1 MIMITWNCF
10 VAIGILMMK
19 IFDNIQINATSSF
32 LVDKSDLDNS
42 VYLFTYN
49 IQIKN
54 LSAEPLKLLT
64 RHWEIRDAL
73 GNVDVVDGEGVIGEM
88 PIIKSKEDY
97 IYSSFC
103 PLKTSFGSMSGFYT
117 FSRDNG
123 EIIKSLIPEF
133 SLIVPEY
140 IN

>member
-1 MIMITWNCF
+1 
-10 VAIGILMMK
+10 MK
-19 IFDNIQINATSSF
+19 IFDKIQIKAKSLF

-42 VYLFTYN
+42 IYLFTYN

-54 LSAEPLKLLT
+54 LSNESLKLLT
-64 RHWEIRDAL
+64 RHWDIKDAL
-73 GNVDVVDGEGVIGEM
+73 GNINEVDGEGVVGEM
-88 PIIKSKEDY
+88 PIIKSNGDY
-97 IYSSFC
+97 AYSSFC